1 MRIREIIELLE
12 KENLEFEFIG
22 NENDIVSSYS
32 TLFNYKKETLTF
44 ISTLNKFEVYKDL
57 FKETKIKLII
67 MGNNEKNYSCF
78 ENIIKVEYPKKTFF
92 KILDILFMSNEYDDE
107 NFITK
112 CKENISSR
120 IATNAKIGNNV
131 KIGANCV
138 IESGVEIGE
147 NCIIH

>member
-12 KENLEFEFIG
+12 KENLEFEFMG

-32 TLFNYKKETLTF
+32 TLFNYKKDTLTF
-44 ISTLNKFEVYKDL
+44 ISTLNKFEEYKDL
-57 FKETKIKLII
+57 FKENKINLIVI
-67 MGNNEKNYSCF
+67 GNKEKKYSF
-78 ENIIKVEYPKKTFF
+78 FQNIIKVEYHKKTFF
-92 KILDILFMSNEYDDE
+92 KILDILIISNEYDNE

-112 CKENISSR
+112 SKDNISSR

-138 IESGVEIGE
+138 IESGVEI
-147 NCIIH
+147 